1 MLRAVK
7 TQGPDEKALAEY
19 KKLKEMLGIN
29 PTLEKLI
36 LLKINN
42 ELNINDI
49 HILIVGSTTF

>member
-36 LLKINN
+36 YLK
-42 ELNINDI
+42 
-49 HILIVGSTTF
+49 